1 MKRVFITGTE
11 GQDGSYLAELLLEK
25 NYEVHGLVH
34 RLNGPRPPNLEHL
47 IRDGRIC
54 QKRRHLYPADL
65 DDADSVR
72 GPLEQAAPDEIY
84 HLAGQSHVGQSFEKV
99 EETCRVTA
107 FGTLRLLELVRWLT
121 RPPRFFHGQFQ

>member
-1 MKRVFITGTE
+1 MFSSPAPRDRTVPISRNCCWKRITKFTDWFTASTDPG
-11 GQDGSYLAELLLEK
+11 
-25 NYEVHGLVH
+25 
-34 RLNGPRPPNLEHL
+34 RPNLEHL